1 MASVQE
7 NGFKTIKQLYGT
19 QSFGV
24 TLDGVQTAK
33 ISGSNFTAVDGV
45 VRLYSAPFVG
55 FGPQHPFDQNVPQGI
70 YTYEGMLQF
79 NAYASGMEDMLY
91 NHVVSSFDVNPFNAI
106 LGENLGDFVISVDE
120 VRAYGA
126 GQNESSYNTIT
137 LAICSTRNFPS
148 GQTNQTSPFT
158 LFSYK
163 NIVFTQS
170 ELVGIQVKADEG
182 DIKIRVTN
190 FSSVGT
196 PVDPED
202 NIIYVKYKL
211 TARKINNL

>member
-19 QSFGV
+19 QSFEV
-24 TLDGVQTAK
+24 TLDGNQTAK
-33 ISGSNFTAVDGV
+33 ISGSNITAVDGV
-45 VRLYSAPFVG
+45 VRLYSSPFVG
-55 FGPQHPFDQNVPQGI
+55 FGPQHPFDPNVPQGV

-79 NAYASGMEDMLY
+79 KAYASGEEGVLY
-91 NHVVSSFDVNPFNAI
+91 NHFTSSFNGNPFNAI

-120 VRAYGA
+120 VMAYGA
-126 GQNESSYNTIT
+126 GRSENSYNTIT
-137 LAICSTRNFPS
+137 LVVCSTKNFPS
-148 GQTNQTSPFT
+148 GLTNQTYPFT

-163 NIVFTQS
+163 NIIFTQS
-170 ELVGIQVKADEG
+170 ALIGLQVKADEG
-182 DIKIRVTN
+182 DIKIRATN
-190 FSSVGT
+190 ISSVGT

-211 TARKINNL
+211 TARKTNNL

>member
-33 ISGSNFTAVDGV
+33 ISGSNITAVDGV
-45 VRLYSAPFVG
+45 VRLYSSPFIG
-55 FGPQHPFDQNVPQGI
+55 FGPQHPFDPNVPQGM
-70 YTYEGMLQF
+70 YTYEGVIQF
-79 NAYASGMEDMLY
+79 NAYASCDEATLY
-91 NHVVSSFDVNPFNAI
+91 NHIVSSFDVNPFNAT

-120 VRAYGA
+120 VWAYGV
-126 GQNESSYNTIT
+126 GRSGDSYNTIA

-148 GQTNQTSPFT
+148 GQTNQTPPYT
-158 LFSYK
+158 LFSWK
-163 NIVFTQS
+163 NIFFTQS
-170 ELVGIQVKADEG
+170 ELAGMQVKADEG
-182 DIKIRVTN
+182 DIKIRVVN
-190 FSSVGT
+190 ISPVGT

-202 NIIYVKYKL
+202 NIVYVKYKL

>member
-19 QSFGV
+19 QSFSV
-24 TLDGVQTAK
+24 TLDDVQTAK
-33 ISGSNFTAVDGV
+33 ISGPNITAVDGV
-45 VRLYSAPFVG
+45 VRLYSGPFVG
-55 FGPQHPFDQNVPQGI
+55 FGPQPPFDPNAPQRM
-70 YTYEGMLQF
+70 YTNEGMIYF
-79 NAYASGMEDMLY
+79 NAYASGDEATLY
-91 NHVVSSFDVNPFNAI
+91 NHFISSFNANPFNAI

-120 VRAYGA
+120 VMAYGA
-126 GQNESSYNTIT
+126 GRSENSYNTIT
-137 LAICSTRNFPS
+137 LVVCSAGNFPS
-148 GQTNQTSPFT
+148 GLPNQTYPFT
-158 LFSYK
+158 LSSYK
-163 NIVFTQS
+163 NTVFTQS
-170 ELVGIQVKADEG
+170 ALAGIQVKADEG

-190 FSSVGT
+190 ISSVGT

>member
-7 NGFKTIKQLYGT
+7 NGFKTIKQTYGT

-24 TLDGVQTAK
+24 TLDGGQTAK

-45 VRLYSAPFVG
+45 MRLYSGPFVG
-55 FGPQHPFDQNVPQGI
+55 FGPQHPFDPNVPQGM

-79 NAYASGMEDMLY
+79 NAYASGEEGMLY

-126 GQNESSYNTIT
+126 GQNDSSYNAIT
-137 LAICSTRNFPS
+137 LAVCSTRNFPS
-148 GQTNQTSPFT
+148 IQTLQTSQFI

-170 ELVGIQVKADEG
+170 ELAAIQVKADEG
-182 DIKIRVTN
+182 DIKIRVVN
-190 FSSVGT
+190 FDSVRT
-196 PVDPED
+196 PIDPGA

>member
-24 TLDGVQTAK
+24 TLDGIQTAK
-33 ISGSNFTAVDGV
+33 ISGSNITAVDGV
-45 VRLYSAPFVG
+45 VRLYSSPFIG
-55 FGPQHPFDQNVPQGI
+55 FGPQHPFDPNVPQGV

-79 NAYASGMEDMLY
+79 NAYASGEEGMLY

-126 GQNESSYNTIT
+126 GQSVNSYNTIA
-137 LAICSTRNFPS
+137 LAIGSTRNFPTS
-148 GQTNQTSPFT
+148 NLQTSPFT

-163 NIVFTQS
+163 NIFFTQS
-170 ELVGIQVKADEG
+170 ELAAIQVKADEG
-182 DIKIRVTN
+182 DIKIRVIN
-190 FSSVGT
+190 ISSVGT
-196 PVDPED
+196 PVDPAD
-202 NIIYVKYKL
+202 HIIYVKYKL

>member
-19 QSFGV
+19 QSLSV

-33 ISGSNFTAVDGV
+33 ISGSNITAVDGV

-55 FGPQHPFDQNVPQGI
+55 FGPQHPFDPGVPQRM
-70 YTYEGMLQF
+70 YTYENVIRF
-79 NAYASGMEDMLY
+79 NAYARGDEAILY
-91 NHVVSSFDVNPFNAI
+91 NHDVASFDVNPFNAT

-126 GQNESSYNTIT
+126 GQSESSYNTIA
-137 LAICSTRNFPS
+137 LAVCSTRDFPS
-148 GQTNQTSPFT
+148 GQTNQTSPYT

-163 NIVFTQS
+163 NIIFTQS
-170 ELVGIQVKADEG
+170 ELAAIQVKADEG
-182 DIKIRVTN
+182 DIKIRVIN
-190 FSSVGT
+190 ISSVGA
-196 PVDPED
+196 PVGLGD

>member
-7 NGFKTIKQLYGT
+7 NGFKTIKQSYGT

-24 TLDGVQTAK
+24 TLDGIQTAK
-33 ISGSNFTAVDGV
+33 ISGSNITAVDGV
-45 VRLYSAPFVG
+45 VRLYSSPFIG
-55 FGPQHPFDQNVPQGI
+55 FGPQHPFDQNVPQGM
-70 YTYEGMLQF
+70 YTYEGVLQF
-79 NAYASGMEDMLY
+79 KAYARGDEMPLY
-91 NHVVSSFDVNPFNAI
+91 NHIVASFNGNPFNAI

-120 VRAYGA
+120 VMAYGA
-126 GQNESSYNTIT
+126 GQSGDSYNTIA
-137 LAICSTRNFPS
+137 LAVCSTRNFPS

-163 NIVFTQS
+163 NIVFAQS
-170 ELVGIQVKADEG
+170 ELAAMQVKADEG

-190 FSSVGT
+190 ISSVGT

>member
-33 ISGSNFTAVDGV
+33 ISGSNITAVDGV
-45 VRLYSAPFVG
+45 VRLYSSPFVG
-55 FGPQHPFDQNVPQGI
+55 FGPQHPFDPNVPQRM
-70 YTYEGMLQF
+70 YTYEGVLQF
-79 NAYASGMEDMLY
+79 NAYARGDEGMLY
-91 NHVVSSFDVNPFNAI
+91 NHGVYSFDVNPFNST

-126 GQNESSYNTIT
+126 GQSEGSYNTIA
-137 LAICSTRNFPS
+137 LAVCSTRNFPQN
-148 GQTNQTSPFT
+148 QTNQTNPFT
-158 LFSYK
+158 LFSWK
-163 NIVFTQS
+163 NIIFTQS
-170 ELVGIQVKADEG
+170 EIAGIQVKADEG
-182 DIKIRVTN
+182 DIKIRVIN
-190 FSSVGT
+190 ISSVGT
-196 PVDPED
+196 PVDPGD

>member
-7 NGFKTIKQLYGT
+7 NGFKTIKQSYGT

-33 ISGSNFTAVDGV
+33 ISGSNITAVDGV

-55 FGPQHPFDQNVPQGI
+55 FGPQHPFDPSVPQQM

-79 NAYASGMEDMLY
+79 NAHARGEEGILY
-91 NHVVSSFDVNPFNAI
+91 NHFTASFNGNPFNAI

-120 VRAYGA
+120 VMAYGA
-126 GQNESSYNTIT
+126 GQSEGSYNTIA
-137 LAICSTRNFPS
+137 LAVCSTRNFPS
-148 GQTNQTSPFT
+148 GQTNQTSPYT

-170 ELVGIQVKADEG
+170 ELMGMQVKADEE
-182 DIKIRVTN
+182 DIKIRVVN
-190 FSSVGT
+190 ISSVNH

>member
-7 NGFKTIKQLYGT
+7 NGFKTIKQSYGT

-24 TLDGVQTAK
+24 TLDGIQTAK
-33 ISGSNFTAVDGV
+33 ISGSNITAVDGV
-45 VRLYSAPFVG
+45 VRLYSSPFIG
-55 FGPQHPFDQNVPQGI
+55 FGPQHPFDPNVPQRM
-70 YTYEGMLQF
+70 YTYEGVLQF
-79 NAYASGMEDMLY
+79 NAYARGDEAMLY
-91 NHVVSSFDVNPFNAI
+91 NHFVASFDVNPFNAT
-106 LGENLGDFVISVDE
+106 LGENLGDFVITVDE

-126 GQNESSYNTIT
+126 GQSESSYNTIA
-137 LAICSTRNFPS
+137 LAVCSTRNFPS
-148 GQTNQTSPFT
+148 GQTNQTSPYT
-158 LFSYK
+158 LFTYK

-170 ELVGIQVKADEG
+170 ELAGIQVKADEG

-190 FSSVGT
+190 ISSVGT
-196 PVDPED
+196 PVDPAD

>member
-33 ISGSNFTAVDGV
+33 ISGSNITAVDGV
-45 VRLYSAPFVG
+45 VRLYSAPFIG
-55 FGPQHPFDQNVPQGI
+55 FGPQHPFDPTVPQKM
-70 YTYEGMLQF
+70 YTYEGVCQF
-79 NAYASGMEDMLY
+79 NAYARGDEAILY
-91 NHVVSSFDVNPFNAI
+91 NHLVYSFDVNPFNAT

-120 VRAYGA
+120 VWAYGA
-126 GQNESSYNTIT
+126 GRSVNSYNTIA
-137 LAICSTRNFPS
+137 LAVCSTRNFPS
-148 GQTNQTSPFT
+148 GQTNQTNPYT
-158 LFSYK
+158 LFSWK
-163 NIVFTQS
+163 NIFFSQN
-170 ELVGIQVKADEG
+170 ELAGMQVKADEG
-182 DIKIRVTN
+182 DIKIRVIN
-190 FSSVGT
+190 ISPVGT
-196 PVDPED
+196 PSDPND

>member
-24 TLDGVQTAK
+24 TLDGIQTAK
-33 ISGSNFTAVDGV
+33 ISGSNITAVDGV
-45 VRLYSAPFVG
+45 VRLYSSPFIG
-55 FGPQHPFDQNVPQGI
+55 FGPQHPFDPNVPQGM

-79 NAYASGMEDMLY
+79 NAYASGEEGMLY
-91 NHVVSSFDVNPFNAI
+91 NHVVASFDVNPFNAI

-126 GQNESSYNTIT
+126 GQNEHPYNVIT
-137 LAICSTRNFPS
+137 LAVCSTKNFPTV
-148 GQTNQTSPFT
+148 QTLQTPQIT
-158 LFSYK
+158 LYSYK
-163 NIVFTQS
+163 NIPFAQS
-170 ELVGIQVKADEG
+170 DLAAIQVKADEG
-182 DIKIRVTN
+182 DIKIRATGVA
-190 FSSVGT
+190 SVGT
-196 PVDPED
+196 PVGPGD

>member
-24 TLDGVQTAK
+24 TLDGIQTAK
-33 ISGSNFTAVDGV
+33 ISGSNITAVDGV
-45 VRLYSAPFVG
+45 VRLYSSPFIG
-55 FGPQHPFDQNVPQGI
+55 FGPQHPFDPNVPQGL

-79 NAYASGMEDMLY
+79 NAYASGEEGMLY
-91 NHVVSSFDVNPFNAI
+91 NHIVSSFDVNPFNAI

-120 VRAYGA
+120 VWVYGA
-126 GQNESSYNTIT
+126 GQSGSSYNTIA
-137 LAICSTRNFPS
+137 LAICSTRDFPS
-148 GQTNQTSPFT
+148 GLTNQTYPFT
-158 LFSYK
+158 LFTYK

-170 ELVGIQVKADEG
+170 ALTGMQVKADEG
-182 DIKIRVTN
+182 DIKIRVIN
-190 FSSVGT
+190 ISSVGT
-196 PVDPED
+196 PVNPGD

>member
-7 NGFKTIKQLYGT
+7 NGFKTIKQTYGT

-24 TLDGVQTAK
+24 TLDGGQTAK

-45 VRLYSAPFVG
+45 MRLYSGPFVG
-55 FGPQHPFDQNVPQGI
+55 FGPQHPFDPNVPQGM

-79 NAYASGMEDMLY
+79 NAYASGEEGMLY
-91 NHVVSSFDVNPFNAI
+91 NHVVASFDVNPFNAI

-126 GQNESSYNTIT
+126 GQNDSSYNAIT
-137 LAICSTRNFPS
+137 LAVCSTRNFPS
-148 GQTNQTSPFT
+148 IQTLQTSQFI

-170 ELVGIQVKADEG
+170 ELAAIQVKADEG
-182 DIKIRVTN
+182 DIKIRVIN
-190 FSSVGT
+190 ISPVGT
-196 PVDPED
+196 PVDPGD

>member
-24 TLDGVQTAK
+24 TLDGIQTAK
-33 ISGSNFTAVDGV
+33 ISGSNITAVDGV
-45 VRLYSAPFVG
+45 VRLYSSPFIG
-55 FGPQHPFDQNVPQGI
+55 FGPQHPFDQNVPQGM
-70 YTYEGMLQF
+70 YTYEGVLQF
-79 NAYASGMEDMLY
+79 NAYARGEEGMLY
-91 NHVVSSFDVNPFNAI
+91 NHFVASFNGNPFNAI

-120 VRAYGA
+120 VWAYGA
-126 GQNESSYNTIT
+126 GQSESSYNTIA
-137 LAICSTRNFPS
+137 LAVCSTRNFPS

-163 NIVFTQS
+163 NIVFAQS
-170 ELVGIQVKADEG
+170 ELAAMQVKADEG
-182 DIKIRVTN
+182 DIKIRVIN
-190 FSSVGT
+190 ISSVGT
-196 PVDPED
+196 PVDPGD

>member
-7 NGFKTIKQLYGT
+7 NGFKTIKQSYGT
-19 QSFGV
+19 QSLSV

-33 ISGSNFTAVDGV
+33 ISGSNITAVDGV
-45 VRLYSAPFVG
+45 VRLYSAPFTG
-55 FGPQHPFDQNVPQGI
+55 FGPQHPFDPNVPQGM
-70 YTYEGMLQF
+70 YTYEGMIQF
-79 NAYASGMEDMLY
+79 NAYASGDEVKLY
-91 NHVVSSFDVNPFNAI
+91 NHVVASFDVNPFNAI

-126 GQNESSYNTIT
+126 GQKEHPYNVIT
-137 LAICSTRNFPS
+137 LAVGSTGNFPS
-148 GQTNQTSPFT
+148 GQTLQTSQIT

-170 ELVGIQVKADEG
+170 ELAAIQVKADEG
-182 DIKIRVTN
+182 DIKIRVVN
-190 FSSVGT
+190 ISSVGA
-196 PVDPED
+196 PVGPGD

>member
-7 NGFKTIKQLYGT
+7 NGFKTIKQLYGN

-33 ISGSNFTAVDGV
+33 ISGSNITAVDGV
-45 VRLYSAPFVG
+45 VRLYSSPFIG
-55 FGPQHPFDQNVPQGI
+55 FGPQHPFDPNVPQGM

-79 NAYASGMEDMLY
+79 NAYASGEEGMLY

-106 LGENLGDFVISVDE
+106 LGENLSDFVVSIDE
-120 VRAYGA
+120 VWAYGA
-126 GQNESSYNTIT
+126 GQSGGSYNTIA

-148 GQTNQTSPFT
+148 GQTNQTSPYT

-163 NIVFTQS
+163 NIIFTQS
-170 ELVGIQVKADEG
+170 ELAGMQVKADEG
-182 DIKIRVTN
+182 DIKIRVVN
-190 FSSVGT
+190 ISSVGT
-196 PVDPED
+196 PVDPGD

-211 TARKINNL
+211 TARKVFNV

>member
-19 QSFGV
+19 QSLSV

-33 ISGSNFTAVDGV
+33 ISGSNITAVDGV
-45 VRLYSAPFVG
+45 VRLYSSPFIG
-55 FGPQHPFDQNVPQGI
+55 FGPQHPFDPNVPQRM
-70 YTYEGMLQF
+70 YTYEGVLQF
-79 NAYASGMEDMLY
+79 NAYARGEEGMLY
-91 NHVVSSFDVNPFNAI
+91 NHFVASFDVNPFNTT

-126 GQNESSYNTIT
+126 GQSESSYNTIA
-137 LAICSTRNFPS
+137 LAVCSTRDFPS
-148 GQTNQTSPFT
+148 DQTNQTSPYT

-163 NIVFTQS
+163 NIIFTQS
-170 ELVGIQVKADEG
+170 ELAAIQVKADEG
-182 DIKIRVTN
+182 DIKIRVVN
-190 FSSVGT
+190 ISSVGT
-196 PVDPED
+196 PVDPGD

>member
-7 NGFKTIKQLYGT
+7 NGFKTIKQSYGT

-33 ISGSNFTAVDGV
+33 ISGSNITAVDGV
-45 VRLYSAPFVG
+45 VRLYSSPFIG
-55 FGPQHPFDQNVPQGI
+55 FGPQHPFDQSVPQGM
-70 YTYEGMLQF
+70 YTYEGVIQF
-79 NAYASGMEDMLY
+79 NAYVRGDEIPLY
-91 NHVVSSFDVNPFNAI
+91 NHITSSFDVNPFNAI
-106 LGENLGDFVISVDE
+106 LGENLGDFVITVDE
-120 VRAYGA
+120 VWAYGA
-126 GQNESSYNTIT
+126 GRSESSYNTIA
-137 LAICSTRNFPS
+137 LAVCSTRNFPS
-148 GQTNQTSPFT
+148 NQTNPTHPFT

-163 NIVFTQS
+163 NIIFAQS
-170 ELVGIQVKADEG
+170 ELAGIQVKADEG
-182 DIKIRVTN
+182 NIKIRVVN

-196 PVDPED
+196 PVDPGD

>member
-33 ISGSNFTAVDGV
+33 ISGSNITAVDGV

-55 FGPQHPFDQNVPQGI
+55 FGPQHPFDPNVPQGM
-70 YTYEGMLQF
+70 YTYEGVLQF
-79 NAYASGMEDMLY
+79 NAYARGDEMPLY

-120 VRAYGA
+120 VWAYGA
-126 GQNESSYNTIT
+126 GQSGDSYNTIA
-137 LAICSTRNFPS
+137 LAVCSTRDFPS
-148 GQTNQTSPFT
+148 GQTNQTYPFT

-170 ELVGIQVKADEG
+170 ELAGMQVKADEG

-190 FSSVGT
+190 ISSVGT
-196 PVDPED
+196 PVNPGD